1 MAYFPRTLEASL
13 QKASGKFGVVLVTG
27 MRQSGKSTLLKKSSK
42 FRTIVTLEDFRALEI
57 ATTARNLF
65 FNQYSPPVLIS
76 EIQRAPQMILEIKA
90 LVDRKLKPGLV
101 WLTCS
106 QQFSLIGRAGESLA
120 GRAAW
125 LELMPLS
132 LYERQD
138 MAFSQMPYLPKG
150 DLWERKLSLDCREDL
165 WKMIWEGCLP
175 ELVDGEYDLV
185 SDERHWFFN
194 RFLRSYLESD
204 VREAGGIAKLE
215 VFRRFLVTL
224 ASHIG
229 EELQIGRVACEAG
242 IALQT
247 AKIWL
252 SIAQDS
258 GIIWLL
264 PAFYENVGRVLV
276 KKPRLYFSDTGLATW
291 LLGIPSADNL
301 EETRLGEVFFK
312 NFVLNELRK
321 SWVHNGRDAKFFF
334 YRDASFQ
341 NIDLIIKSGGQYFP
355 VMIKATRAPTAS
367 MVRSFDCLKG
377 KKFSCGP
384 GSLICLIQGQYFLRE
399 DAIAHSVSYI

>member
-1 MAYFPRTLEASL
+1 
-13 QKASGKFGVVLVTG
+13 
-27 MRQSGKSTLLKKSSK
+27 
-42 FRTIVTLEDFRALEI
+42 
-57 ATTARNLF
+57 
-65 FNQYSPPVLIS
+65 
-76 EIQRAPQMILEIKA
+76 
-90 LVDRKLKPGLV
+90 
-101 WLTCS
+101 
-106 QQFSLIGRAGESLA
+106 
-120 GRAAW
+120 
-125 LELMPLS
+125 MPLS

-138 MAFSQMPYLPKG
+138 MAFFQKPYLPKG
-150 DLWERKLSLDCREDL
+150 DLWERKLSLDCGEDL
-165 WKMIWEGCLP
+165 WKMIWEGSLP
-175 ELVDGEYDLV
+175 ELVNGEYGVV

-204 VREAGGIAKLE
+204 VRETGGIAKLE
-215 VFRRFLVTL
+215 GFRRFLVTL

-252 SIAQDS
+252 AIAEDS

-301 EETRLGEVFFK
+301 EDTRLGEVLFK

-321 SWVHNGRDAKFFF
+321 SWVHNGRAANFYF

-384 GSLICLIQGQYFLRE
+384 GTLICLIRGQYFLRE